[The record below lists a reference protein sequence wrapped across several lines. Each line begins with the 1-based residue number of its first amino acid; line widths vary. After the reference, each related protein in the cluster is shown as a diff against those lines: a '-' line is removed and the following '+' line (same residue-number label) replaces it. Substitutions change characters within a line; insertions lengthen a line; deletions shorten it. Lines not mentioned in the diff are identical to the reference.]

1 MPDDAQ
7 NHQVDPHPE
16 VLTRRDS
23 VKLAAAIL
31 ALGAGLGVP
40 REALGLA
47 PAAARLQI
55 KFYRGVEDGGALL
68 GSVDLSEPVTAFLGS
83 PVGARTQIKWF
94 DATAGD
100 LGSMPIPLMV
110 QEKVRA
116 LNLRNPGD

>member
-7 NHQVDPHPE
+7 NHEVDPHPE
-16 VLTRRDS
+16 VLTRREG
-23 VKLAAAIL
+23 VKLAAALL

-47 PAAARLQI
+47 PAAARLQV
-55 KFYRGVEDGGALL
+55 KFYRGIEDGGALL
-68 GSVDLSEPVTAFLGS
+68 GSVDLADPVTAFLAS
-83 PVGARTQIKWF
+83 PAGARTQIKWF

-100 LGSMPIPLMV
+100 LGSMPIPLMI

>member
-1 MPDDAQ
+1 MSDDAQ
-7 NHQVDPHPE
+7 NHE

-47 PAAARLQI
+47 PTAARLQL
-55 KFYRGVEDGGALL
+55 KFYRGPEDGGALL
-68 GSVDLSEPVTAFLGS
+68 GSVELAEPVTAFLGS
-83 PVGARTQIKWF
+83 AAGARTQIKWY
-94 DATAGD
+94 DAAVGE
-100 LGSMPIPLMV
+100 LGSMPIPLIV
-110 QEKVRA
+110 QDKVRA